1 MVSWPG
7 WRRWR
12 RQERGVLNKI
22 NDAPINGQSWTR
34 ENSRKHSAEHC
45 LVPGAWAVSWSR
57 DWWSEAELMFWNVT
71 IYWWEV
77 VRSDPVETLLTPEFC
92 SLHDVH
98 FISITRKYWLLLR
111 MFYECCSQ
119 YVKYLY
125 KESERC
131 ALFSKFIT
139 FSVLF
144 ISWMFMISP
153 AFIISARLLGGIAA
167 PQPSCG
173 KLNFPYF

>member
-1 MVSWPG
+1 MAGAGRAEPG
-7 WRRWR
+7 RTL
-12 RQERGVLNKI
+12 GNT
-22 NDAPINGQSWTR
+22 APSTAWT
-34 ENSRKHSAEHC
+34 
-45 LVPGAWAVSWSR
+45 VSWSW

-71 IYWWEV
+71 IYWCEV
-77 VRSDPVETLLTPEFC
+77 WPRTQCRDSGHPSNFC
-92 SLHDVH
+92 SLHEVR
-98 FISITRKYWLLLR
+98 FIYIIPENNNS
-111 MFYECCSQ
+111 FYECCSQ
-119 YVKYLY
+119 YVKYLH

>member
-1 MVSWPG
+1 MARAEPGRTLGNTAPSTAWCLGCLMKQRLMEWSWADVLKCDDLLVWGGEVWPSG
-7 WRRWR
+7 DTVDTRFLFPTWRTFYFHH
-12 RQERGVLNKI
+12 QK
-22 NDAPINGQSWTR
+22 
-34 ENSRKHSAEHC
+34 
-45 LVPGAWAVSWSR
+45 
-57 DWWSEAELMFWNVT
+57 
-71 IYWWEV
+71 
-77 VRSDPVETLLTPEFC
+77 
-92 SLHDVH
+92 
-98 FISITRKYWLLLR
+98 ISIILH

>member
-1 MVSWPG
+1 MNFYGFLTWVTA
-7 WRRWR
+7 R

-22 NDAPINGQSWTR
+22 NDAPINGWAGRAEPGRTLGNTAPSTAWT
-34 ENSRKHSAEHC
+34 
-45 LVPGAWAVSWSR
+45 VSWSR

-71 IYWWEV
+71 IYWCEV
-77 VRSDPVETLLTPEFC
+77 WPSAGTVDTRVTSVPYMRYILFPSPENNN
-92 SLHDVH
+92 
-98 FISITRKYWLLLR
+98 

-119 YVKYLY
+119 YVKYLD

>member
-1 MVSWPG
+1 MLPSMAGAGRAEPGRTLGNTAPSTAWCLDCLMKPRLMEWSWAH
-7 WRRWR
+7 
-12 RQERGVLNKI
+12 VLKC
-22 NDAPINGQSWTR
+22 DDLLVWGLTQCRDSGHQSSVHYMR
-34 ENSRKHSAEHC
+34 YILFSSPEN
-45 LVPGAWAVSWSR
+45 
-57 DWWSEAELMFWNVT
+57 NN
-71 IYWWEV
+71 
-77 VRSDPVETLLTPEFC
+77 
-92 SLHDVH
+92 
-98 FISITRKYWLLLR
+98 
-111 MFYECCSQ
+111 MFYECCSK
-119 YVKYLY
+119 YVKYLD

>member
-1 MVSWPG
+1 MNFYGFLTWVTA
-7 WRRWR
+7 R

-22 NDAPINGQSWTR
+22 NDAPINGWGRQSWTR
-34 ENSRKHSAEHC
+34 ENSWKHSAEHC
-45 LVPGAWAVSWSR
+45 LGCLMEQRLMEWSWAHVLKCDDLLVWGLTQCRDSWHPSN
-57 DWWSEAELMFWNVT
+57 FW
-71 IYWWEV
+71 
-77 VRSDPVETLLTPEFC
+77 
-92 SLHDVH
+92 SLHEVH
-98 FISITRKYWLLLR
+98 FISILPENNN

-119 YVKYLY
+119 YVKYLD